1 MTEQKKLE
9 LRSVAVTRYVTPLRE
24 GGSMPAIA
32 EADDD
37 FLYVL
42 KFRGAGQGIKALIA
56 EIIGG
61 EIARALGF
69 KVPEIVFATLDEAFG
84 RTEPDEEIQ
93 DLLKASV
100 GLNLA
105 LHYLQGAITYDPTVT
120 VIEAR
125 LASQIVWLDCLLMN
139 MDRTARN
146 TNMLIWHQELWLID
160 HGASL
165 YFHHSW
171 QNWEE
176 QAKRP
181 FVLIKDHVLLSL
193 ATELEV
199 VDQEFKAILSPAL
212 IEEIVNLIPTDWLG
226 NEQVFTSAEEHRQAY
241 ATFLNSRV
249 AHSNIFL
256 KEAQDAREKLI

>member
-1 MTEQKKLE
+1 MQFKNNLLA
-9 LRSVAVTRYVTPLRE
+9 LRTVQVTRYVTPLRE

-32 EADDD
+32 EADDG
-37 FLYVL
+37 FLYAL
-42 KFRGAGQGIKALIA
+42 KFRGAGQGKKALIA

-61 EIARALGF
+61 EIARLLGL

-105 LHYLQGAITYDPTVT
+105 LHYLSGAITFDATVNNIDPL
-120 VIEAR
+120 
-125 LASQIVWLDCLLMN
+125 LASQIVWLDGLLTN
-139 MDRTARN
+139 MDRTPRN
-146 TNMLIWHQELWLID
+146 TNMLIWHKELWLID

-176 QAKRP
+176 QAKKP
-181 FVLIKDHVLLSL
+181 FLLIKDHVLLPQASL
-193 ATELEV
+193 LDHVNVEAVAKLTPSAINSILE
-199 VDQEFKAILSPAL
+199 
-212 IEEIVNLIPTDWLG
+212 LIPDEWLDEDLF
-226 NEQVFTSAEEHRQAY
+226 NSSEAQRKAY
-241 ATFLNSRV
+241 ATFLNTRIANST
-249 AHSNIFL
+249 IFV
-256 KEAQDAREKLI
+256 KAASHARETFI